1 MWVAKKERRH
11 MRDKEMK
18 KEYDFS
24 KGMRGKF
31 NHPKAKMNL
40 PVYLDPDIA
49 DFIKKLS
56 RKKGADVERIVNDW
70 LSKESGDSHF

>member
-1 MWVAKKERRH
+1 MK
-11 MRDKEMK
+11 DKEMK

-24 KGMRGKF
+24 KGVRGKF
-31 NHPKAKMNL
+31 YHSKAKMNL
-40 PVYLDPDIA
+40 PVYLDHDIA

-70 LSKESGDSHF
+70 LRKDIGLIQSVK